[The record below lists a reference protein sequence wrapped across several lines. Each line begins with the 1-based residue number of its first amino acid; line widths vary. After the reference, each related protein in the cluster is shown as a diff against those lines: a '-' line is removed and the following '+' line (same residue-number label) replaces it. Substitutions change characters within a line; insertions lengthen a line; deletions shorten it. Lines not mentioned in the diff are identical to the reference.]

1 MKKSLTILFLLSF
14 FGEIAH
20 AQSAKSKLLADWERG
35 KKFMTEYLAAM
46 PEDGYAFKPTPEIR
60 TYSQQM
66 MHVADANFAFAS
78 AASGKASPYQGSA
91 EKAADH
97 SKATVSKTVL
107 QSIDFTLE
115 AIKAMSENDLTKKVK
130 VFGQELTAE
139 SALTKSFEHLCHHRG
154 QTTIYLRLK
163 GVTPPAEGLF

>member
-1 MKKSLTILFLLSF
+1 MKKLLLILLLFSF
-14 FGEIAH
+14 FGQVAN

-35 KKFMTEYLAAM
+35 KKFMKEYLDAM
-46 PEDGYAFKPTPEIR
+46 PEDGYSFKPTPEIR
-60 TYSQQM
+60 SYAQQM

-97 SKATVSKTVL
+97 SKATVTKTL
-107 QSIDFTLE
+107 MQSIDFTIE
-115 AIKAMSENDLTKKVK
+115 AIKAMLEEDLAKKVK
-130 VFGQELTAE
+130 VFGQEMTAE
-139 SALTKSFEHLCHHRG
+139 SALTKSFEHQCHHRG

-163 GVTPPAEGLF
+163 GIKPPAEGLF